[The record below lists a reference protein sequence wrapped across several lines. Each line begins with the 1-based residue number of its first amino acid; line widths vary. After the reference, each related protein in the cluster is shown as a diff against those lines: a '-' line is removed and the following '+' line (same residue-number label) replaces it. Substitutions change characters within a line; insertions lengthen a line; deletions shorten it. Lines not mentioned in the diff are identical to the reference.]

1 VAIERVAVVGAGLA
15 GLSAALE
22 LKEAG
27 LRVELFE
34 RSRLLG
40 GRATSFEIDGIEV
53 DNGQHVFLA
62 CCDAFIDFASRV
74 GMADQLHLQARFE
87 ATILSR
93 DGRTGRLVT
102 AALPAPLH
110 LLPSFAGYTQL
121 TLREKAGIGRA
132 LLAAMRQRDR
142 NETFEAWLERNHQG
156 AGERRAFWDPFFI
169 PALNAPFDRVGAADA
184 MFVLRTAFL
193 KDPSAARFGF
203 SRVPLAHLA
212 AAAAERLDAVTLS
225 TSVISVEPND
235 DAVAVRTAG
244 DSQDFDAVVLAVP
257 PRQVER
263 MLGDAARYEIESL
276 EAYDPYPII
285 DVHLWHD
292 GGSIGL
298 DFAAALESP
307 LQWIFE
313 KKPGYLCCSFSS
325 AAEYVQKSTNELEA
339 LAWSEAQ
346 AFLPQLKTANLI
358 RTAVT
363 RNPEATWLPKV
374 NSKRTQQKT
383 SHPRLAIAGSWTD
396 TGWPDTMESAVRSG
410 KTAATL
416 LLAVQ
421 EPKTAANSPR
431 PIVYDVLSDDV
442 LSENGV
448 MPRQAALVDP
458 SESTSVVM
466 AAGDLGR
473 GPSDSKLLMA
483 ARSAVLSEAEP
494 VEAESKGPE
503 PDAEGPRQP
512 IGAPHGRGATNVS
525 EPNGPREP
533 SQQKAELN
541 SQTHVALG
549 RAIDWLLYE
558 QNEEGWWSGELETN
572 VTMTAEHV
580 LLFRFLGLPL
590 DESRNGA
597 IAHILNHQRS
607 DGSWAL
613 YYDGPADLS
622 TTIEAYVALKVL
634 GVDPARDEMRRALD
648 AILKGGGVVKARVF
662 TKIWLALFGVYP
674 WSGVPSLPP
683 EIVYFPLW
691 MPFNLYDFSCW
702 ARGTVA
708 PLTIVVSTRP
718 VRPLG
723 VDVSEIVLPGTEN
736 ELGRVTGPRHWLM
749 LVERLQK
756 LYEGLSR
763 QPGREEARRRVAQW
777 IVERQEADGSWG
789 GIQPPWVYSLI
800 ALNLMGYGLD
810 HPVMR
815 QGIAG
820 MKRFSVD
827 DREGWRFLACMSPVW
842 DTAWA
847 VRALALAG
855 FDATH
860 PAMQRAVRWLL
871 REQIPDDA
879 PGDWRMKCKETRGNG
894 WAFEFDNDA
903 YPDIDDTTIVVLA
916 LLEGGMRDEVADAVE
931 RGRRWTLAM
940 DSRNGAWAAFDRDND
955 RQLLYRMPFSDF
967 GAMIDPPTEDVT
979 AHVLE
984 MMAALGEGVDHPAVV
999 RGLKYLRDTQKPW
1012 GSWFGRW
1019 GVNHIYGTW
1028 CVLSALRALKTD
1040 QEMMDRAAAWL
1051 VSVQNPDG
1059 GWGESCH
1066 SYVDESFAGIGAST
1080 ASQTAWAVLALQLAG
1095 QTRHPAVGA
1104 GLEYLCKR
1112 QRGDGTWDEPECTGT
1127 GFPRDFYIN
1136 YHLYRH
1142 LFPTMALAMHAK
1154 SCHSDDLR
1162 RHHGAKTEGAPE
1174 ETVKEPATRL

>member
-1 VAIERVAVVGAGLA
+1 MAIERVAVVGAGLA
-15 GLSAALE
+15 GLAAALD
-22 LKEAG
+22 LKDAG
-27 LRVELFE
+27 LAVELFE

-62 CCDAFIDFASRV
+62 CCDEFIEFAARV
-74 GMADQLHLQARFE
+74 GMEDRLHLQERFE

-93 DGRTGRLVT
+93 DGRVGHLVT
-102 AALPAPLH
+102 GTLPAPLH
-110 LLPSFAGYTQL
+110 LLPSFAGYTHL
-121 TLREKAGIGRA
+121 TLREKASIGRA
-132 LLAAMRQRDR
+132 LLAAMTRGDRD
-142 NETFEAWLERNHQG
+142 ETFEAWLERNHQG

-203 SRVPLAHLA
+203 SEVPLAHLA
-212 AAAAERLDAVTLS
+212 AAAAASLDAVHLS
-225 TSVISVEPND
+225 TSVISIEPKD
-235 DAVAVRTAG
+235 ESVTLRLAG
-244 DSQDFDAVVLAVP
+244 EAFDFDAVVLAVP

-263 MLGDAARYEIESL
+263 ILGDGARYEIANL
-276 EAYDPYPII
+276 DAYDPYPII

-292 GGSIGL
+292 GESIGI

-325 AAEYVQKSTNELEA
+325 AEEYVKKPTSELEA
-339 LAWSEAQ
+339 LAWSETQ
-346 AFLPQLKTANLI
+346 AFLPELKDAKLV
-358 RTAVT
+358 RSAVT
-363 RNPEATWLPKV
+363 RNPEATWLPKIHRA
-374 NSKRTQQKT
+374 RTKQKT
-383 SHPRLAIAGSWTD
+383 SHPRLAIAGAWTE

-410 KTAATL
+410 KIAAAL
-416 LLAVQ
+416 ILS
-421 EPKTAANSPR
+421 AASHEAF
-431 PIVYDVLSDDV
+431 DVLSGENISADTV
-442 LSENGV
+442 FPEGASAGTEEPAVPLSE
-448 MPRQAALVDP
+448 P
-458 SESTSVVM
+458 SVVIAQPFVSD
-466 AAGDLGR
+466 AAHLGR
-473 GPSDSKLLMA
+473 GPSDRAPEQPNNSFET
-483 ARSAVLSEAEP
+483 ARSAVLSERS
-494 VEAESKGPE
+494 ESKGP
-503 PDAEGPRQP
+503 
-512 IGAPHGRGATNVS
+512 HGCGATNVS
-525 EPNGPREP
+525 EPNGEQHLKQ
-533 SQQKAELN
+533 SKEL
-541 SQTHVALG
+541 QTKTHVALG
-549 RAIDWLLYE
+549 RAVDWLLYQ

-580 LLFRFLGLPL
+580 LLFKFLGLPV
-590 DESRNGA
+590 DEFRSGA
-597 IAHILNHQRS
+597 IAHMLNHQRS

-634 GVDPARDEMRRALD
+634 GVDPSRDEMRRALD
-648 AILKGGGVVKARVF
+648 TILKAGGVVKARVF
-662 TKIWLALFGVYP
+662 TKIWLALFGIYP

-683 EIVYFPLW
+683 EMVYFPLW

-708 PLTIVVSTRP
+708 PLTIVVSMRP
-718 VRPLG
+718 IRPLG
-723 VDVSEIVLPGTEN
+723 TDVSEIVAPGTEN

-749 LVERLQK
+749 AVERVQK
-756 LYEGLSR
+756 LYERLVR
-763 QPGREEARRRVAQW
+763 QPGRDEARKRVAQW

-815 QGIAG
+815 KGIAG
-820 MKRFSVD
+820 MKRFTID

-855 FDATH
+855 FERTH

-879 PGDWRMKCKETRGNG
+879 PGDWRMKCKETGGNG

-903 YPDIDDTTIVVLA
+903 YPDIDDTTIVVLS
-916 LLEGGMRDEVADAVE
+916 LIEGGDRDVVADAVE

-940 DSRNGAWAAFDRDND
+940 DSRNGAWGAFDRDND

-984 MMAALGEGVDHPAVV
+984 MMAGLGEGVNHPAVA
-999 RGLKYLRDTQKPW
+999 RGLTYLRETQKPS

-1019 GVNHIYGTW
+1019 GVNHVYGTW
-1028 CVLSALRALKTD
+1028 CVISALAALKTG

-1051 VSVQNPDG
+1051 LSVQNPDG

-1080 ASQTAWAVLALQLAG
+1080 PSQTAWAIVGLQLAG
-1095 QTRHPAVGA
+1095 YAQHPAVAA

-1112 QRGDGTWDEPECTGT
+1112 QRADGTWDERECTGT

-1142 LFPTMALAMHAK
+1142 LFPTMALAMNAK
-1154 SCHSDDLR
+1154 SCHSDR
-1162 RHHGAKTEGAPE
+1162 
-1174 ETVKEPATRL
+1174 ETVKEPATQL

>member
-1 VAIERVAVVGAGLA
+1 MAIERVAVVGAGLA
-15 GLSAALE
+15 GLAAALD
-22 LKEAG
+22 LKDAG

-62 CCDAFIDFASRV
+62 CCDEFIGFAGRV
-74 GMADQLHLQARFE
+74 GMEGELHLQERFE

-93 DGRTGRLVT
+93 DGRVGHLVT
-102 AALPAPLH
+102 GALPAPLH
-110 LLPSFAGYTQL
+110 LLPSFAGYTHL
-121 TLREKAGIGRA
+121 TLREKASIGRA
-132 LLAAMRQRDR
+132 LLAAMTRRDR
-142 NETFEAWLERNHQG
+142 DETFEAWLERNHQG

-169 PALNAPFDRVGAADA
+169 PALNAPFDRVGAPDA

-193 KDPSAARFGF
+193 KDPAAARFGF
-203 SRVPLAHLA
+203 SEVPLAHLA
-212 AAAAERLDAVTLS
+212 AAAAQSLDAVHLS
-225 TSVISVEPND
+225 TAVISIEPKD
-235 DAVAVRTAG
+235 DSVTLRTPEEAL
-244 DSQDFDAVVLAVP
+244 DFDAVVLAVP

-263 MLGDAARYEIESL
+263 MLGDAARYEIANL
-276 EAYDPYPII
+276 DAYDPNPII

-292 GGSIGL
+292 GGSIGI

-325 AAEYVQKSTNELEA
+325 AEEYVKKPTGDLEA
-339 LAWSEAQ
+339 LAWSETQ
-346 AFLPQLKTANLI
+346 AFLPELKDAKLV
-358 RTAVT
+358 RSAVT
-363 RNPEATWLPKV
+363 RNPEATWLPKIHRA
-374 NSKRTQQKT
+374 RTKQRT
-383 SHPRLAIAGSWTD
+383 SHPRLAIAGAWTD

-410 KTAATL
+410 KIAAALITATASH
-416 LLAVQ
+416 
-421 EPKTAANSPR
+421 EPF
-431 PIVYDVLSDDV
+431 DVLSDRS
-442 LSENGV
+442 LAPAE
-448 MPRQAALVDP
+448 VDRAP
-458 SESTSVVM
+458 QQ
-466 AAGDLGR
+466 
-473 GPSDSKLLMA
+473 
-483 ARSAVLSEAEP
+483 
-494 VEAESKGPE
+494 
-503 PDAEGPRQP
+503 DAEGARQSP
-512 IGAPHGRGATNVS
+512 GGERH
-525 EPNGPREP
+525 P
-533 SQQKAELN
+533 SQSSEFEK
-541 SQTHVALG
+541 QTHVALG
-549 RAIDWLLYE
+549 RAVDWLLYQ

-580 LLFRFLGLPL
+580 LLFKFLGLPV
-590 DESRNGA
+590 DGFRTGA
-597 IAHILNHQRS
+597 IAHILNHQRG

-634 GVDPARDEMRRALD
+634 GVDPSRDEMRRALEV
-648 AILKGGGVVKARVF
+648 ILKAGGAVKARVF
-662 TKIWLALFGVYP
+662 TKIWLALFGIYP

-708 PLTIVVSTRP
+708 PLTIVVSMRP
-718 VRPLG
+718 IRPLG
-723 VDVSEIVLPGTEN
+723 TDVSEIIAPGTEK

-749 LVERLQK
+749 AVERLQK
-756 LYEGLSR
+756 LYERLAR
-763 QPGREEARRRVAQW
+763 QPGRTEARKRVAQW

-800 ALNLMGYGLD
+800 ALNLMGYELD

-820 MKRFSVD
+820 MKRFTIN

-855 FDATH
+855 LERSH
-860 PAMQRAVRWLL
+860 PAMQRAVRWML

-879 PGDWRMKCKETRGNG
+879 PGDWRMKCKETGGNG

-903 YPDIDDTTIVVLA
+903 YPDIDDTTIVVLS
-916 LLEGGMRDEVADAVE
+916 LIEGGDRQLVADAVE
-931 RGRRWTLAM
+931 RARRWTLAM
-940 DSRNGAWAAFDRDND
+940 DSRNGAWGAFDRDND

-984 MMAALGEGVDHPAVV
+984 MMAGLGEGFDHPAVA
-999 RGLKYLRDTQKPW
+999 RGLTYLRETQKPS

-1028 CVLSALRALKTD
+1028 CVISALCALKTG
-1040 QEMMDRAAAWL
+1040 QEMMERAAAWL
-1051 VSVQNPDG
+1051 LSVQNPDG

-1080 ASQTAWAVLALQLAG
+1080 ASQTAWAILGLQLAG
-1095 QTRHPAVGA
+1095 HPQHPAVAA

-1112 QRGDGTWDEPECTGT
+1112 QRNDGTWDERECTGT

-1142 LFPTMALAMHAK
+1142 LFPTMALAMSAK
-1154 SCHSDDLR
+1154 SCHSDR
-1162 RHHGAKTEGAPE
+1162 
-1174 ETVKEPATRL
+1174 ETDKEPATNL

>member
-15 GLSAALE
+15 GLAAALE
-22 LKEAG
+22 LKDAG
-27 LRVELFE
+27 LCVELFE

-62 CCDAFIDFASRV
+62 CCDEFIDFATRV
-74 GMADQLHLQARFE
+74 GMEDRLHLQDRFE
-87 ATILSR
+87 ATILAR
-93 DGRTGRLVT
+93 DGRVGHLVT
-102 AALPAPLH
+102 GALPPPLH
-110 LLPSFAGYTQL
+110 LLPSFAGYAHL
-121 TLREKAGIGRA
+121 KLGEKASIGRA
-132 LLAAMRQRDR
+132 LLAAMTQRDR
-142 NETFEAWLERNHQG
+142 DETFEAWLERNHQG

-193 KDPSAARFGF
+193 KDASAARFGF
-203 SRVPLAHLA
+203 SEVPLAHLA
-212 AAAAERLDAVTLS
+212 AAAAASLDAVHLS
-225 TSVISVEPND
+225 TPIVSVELKD
-235 DAVAVRTAG
+235 DVVMLRTATEAYA
-244 DSQDFDAVVLAVP
+244 FDAVVLAVP

-263 MLGDAARYEIESL
+263 MLDDAARYEIANL
-276 EAYDPYPII
+276 DAYEPYPII

-292 GGSIGL
+292 GGSIGI

-313 KKPGYLCCSFSS
+313 KSPGYLCCSFSS
-325 AAEYVQKSTNELEA
+325 ADEYVKKPTSELEA
-339 LAWSEAQ
+339 LAWSETQ
-346 AFLPQLKTANLI
+346 AFLPELKDAALV
-358 RTAVT
+358 RSAVT
-363 RNPEATWLPKV
+363 RNPEATWLPKIHRA
-374 NSKRTQQKT
+374 RTKQKT
-383 SHPRLAIAGSWTD
+383 SHPRLAIAGAWTA

-410 KTAATL
+410 KIAASLITTAASHL
-416 LLAVQ
+416 
-421 EPKTAANSPR
+421 PF
-431 PIVYDVLSDDV
+431 DVLAGDSADR
-442 LSENGV
+442 G
-448 MPRQAALVDP
+448 QAASDP
-458 SESTSVVM
+458 
-466 AAGDLGR
+466 A
-473 GPSDSKLLMA
+473 P
-483 ARSAVLSEAEP
+483 EA
-494 VEAESKGPE
+494 
-503 PDAEGPRQP
+503 DAEGASQP
-512 IGAPHGRGATNVS
+512 IGLGSTDVS
-525 EPNGPREP
+525 EPESPRYP
-533 SQQKAELN
+533 QQSKEL
-541 SQTHVALG
+541 QAKTHVALG
-549 RAIDWLLYE
+549 RAVDWLLYQ

-580 LLFRFLGLPL
+580 LLFKFLGLPI
-590 DESRNGA
+590 DEFRNGA
-597 IAHILNHQRS
+597 IAHIFNHQRE

-648 AILKGGGVVKARVF
+648 VILKAGGVLNARVF
-662 TKIWLALFGVYP
+662 TKIWLALFGIYP

-683 EIVYFPLW
+683 ELVRFPLW

-708 PLTIVVSTRP
+708 PLTIVVSMRP
-718 VRPLG
+718 IRSLG
-723 VDVSEIVLPGTEN
+723 TDVSEIVAPGTESQ
-736 ELGRVTGPRHWLM
+736 LGRVTGPRHWLM
-749 LVERLQK
+749 AVERLQK
-756 LYEGLSR
+756 LYERLRR
-763 QPGREEARRRVAQW
+763 QPGRDDARKRVAQW

-800 ALNLMGYGLD
+800 ALNLMGYGPD
-810 HPVMR
+810 DPVMR
-815 QGIAG
+815 KGIAG
-820 MKRFSVD
+820 MKRFSID
-827 DREGWRFLACMSPVW
+827 DRQGWRFLACMSPVW

-847 VRALALAG
+847 LRALALAG
-855 FDATH
+855 FDSSH
-860 PAMQRAVRWLL
+860 PAMQRAVSWLL

-879 PGDWRMKCKETRGNG
+879 PGDWRMKCKETGGNG

-916 LLEGGMRDEVADAVE
+916 LIEGGQREVVAGAVE

-940 DSRNGAWAAFDRDND
+940 DSHNGAWGAFDRDND

-984 MMAALGEGVDHPAVV
+984 MMAGLGEGVNHPAVA
-999 RGLKYLRDTQKPW
+999 RGLAYLRETQKPW

-1019 GVNHIYGTW
+1019 GVNHVYGTW
-1028 CVLSALRALKTD
+1028 CVISALSALKTGQD
-1040 QEMMDRAAAWL
+1040 MMDRAAEWL
-1051 VSVQNPDG
+1051 LSVQNPDG

-1066 SYVDESFAGIGAST
+1066 SYVDESFAGIGTST
-1080 ASQTAWAVLALQLAG
+1080 ASQTAWAILGLQLAG
-1095 QTRHPAVGA
+1095 YAQHPAAGA

-1112 QRGDGTWDEPECTGT
+1112 QRADGTWDEPECTGT

-1142 LFPTMALAMHAK
+1142 LFPTMALATNAK
-1154 SCHSDDLR
+1154 SCHSDQ
-1162 RHHGAKTEGAPE
+1162 
-1174 ETVKEPATRL
+1174 ETDKEPATRL